1 MNHKPYL
8 FQGDGINGCCLSF
21 TTNQYW
27 MLNIVLGFKESCGLS
42 QQLDDDQLNPKFYLG
57 SQKLLW
63 ILWTQVKH
71 TIYNCNIHMHIYIYI
86 YIHIILYIYIWYHI
100 YTPSSRVAYWAT
112 TVFFFCRSKGESRQH
127 EDLGLFKMTVLDCY
141 PNRRSI
147 IWGIYREY
155 VFFFKSSLSRSKK
168 MVGGQVVNNGPEAW

>member
-21 TTNQYW
+21 TTNQHW
-27 MLNIVLGFKESCGLS
+27 MLNIVLGFKESCCLS
-42 QQLDDDQLNPKFYLG
+42 HQLDNDQLNPKFYLG

-71 TIYNCNIHMHIYIYI
+71 TIYNCNIHMHIYIYTYGTI
-86 YIHIILYIYIWYHI
+86 YI
-100 YTPSSRVAYWAT
+100 YTHMVPYTHRVAGWRIEQPRC
-112 TVFFFCRSKGESRQH
+112 FFSGRSKGESRQH
-127 EDLGLFKMTVLDCY
+127 EDLGLCY

-155 VFFFKSSLSRSKK
+155 VFF
-168 MVGGQVVNNGPEAW
+168 